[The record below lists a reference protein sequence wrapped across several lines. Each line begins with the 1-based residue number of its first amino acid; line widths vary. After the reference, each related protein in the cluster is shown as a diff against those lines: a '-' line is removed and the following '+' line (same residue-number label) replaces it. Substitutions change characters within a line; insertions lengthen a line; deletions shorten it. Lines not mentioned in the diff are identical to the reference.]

1 MIRKDVGL
9 VFLGIVRRK
18 WYSLLKETIRNSA
31 TLLYT
36 KSIELNFFSRRK
48 FGSNI
53 NRMTNIRLGQ
63 RATRLY
69 IVLFITGLA
78 ILALYTAVQPQT
90 LTKNFA
96 KPSLSLYNH
105 LAQQYGDKLKC
116 SCSLIASTYNQF
128 VQMEPV
134 FHEVRND
141 YYTLL
146 CTDEKSSRNDAF
158 NRICISLST
167 IFSFND
173 FFIPKGI
180 TFF

>member
-9 VFLGIVRRK
+9 VFLWIVRRK
-18 WYSLLKETIRNSA
+18 WYSRLKETIRNSA

-36 KSIELNFFSRRK
+36 KSIGLNLFSRRK

-53 NRMTNIRLGQ
+53 DPTTNIRLGQ

-78 ILALYTAVQPQT
+78 ILALYTVVQPQT

-105 LAQQYGDKLKC
+105 LAQQYGDNLKC

-128 VQMEPV
+128 VKMEPV
-134 FHEVRND
+134 FHEVRNNH
-141 YYTLL
+141 YTLL
-146 CTDEKSSRNDAF
+146 YTDEKLSRKDAF
-158 NRICISLST
+158 NK
-167 IFSFND
+167 NMH
-173 FFIPKGI
+173 FFINNI
-180 TFF
+180 FFRWFLYSQRNNIF